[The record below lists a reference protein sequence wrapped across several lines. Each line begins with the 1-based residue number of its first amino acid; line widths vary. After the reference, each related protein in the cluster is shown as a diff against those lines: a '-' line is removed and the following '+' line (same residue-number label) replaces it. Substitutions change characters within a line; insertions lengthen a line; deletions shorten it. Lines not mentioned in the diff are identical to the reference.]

1 MARVTRKELNECIA
15 EAIAS
20 YIREGWEDDV
30 VNAALND
37 PRAAAQFMKD
47 FKDEKGGTSAKEKKE
62 AWASRVKEMS
72 YKELENVLKTNPKG
86 TGAYAAAISE
96 LTARKE
102 ILKDKKD
109 ILSGEMIMP
118 YGWEFDED
126 GYPMR
131 KHLMKN
137 DSSAWSPSGLS
148 SRGMVSNGELEEC
161 ISEAI
166 ARVLKED
173 VLPQSYFDDYID
185 SLELDNP
192 NRKKTAAERAFEKD
206 AEKDAKAKEKDD
218 EKLAAAAA
226 AEAPVEDDEEGNE
239 DSAKS
244 SNGAY
249 AEVRGMSYG
258 ELQDILN
265 NNKRGT
271 AIFRAATRE
280 KMDRDAIL
288 KDKQDIL
295 NGEIVMPY
303 GWAFD
308 ENGYP
313 MRKHLFNNEYVDNVD
328 MSNSTKAN
336 FHMLKNRMSARGG
349 RDPKTAY
356 KPEIGM
362 QDASWV

>member
-15 EAIAS
+15 EAIAN

-37 PRAAAQFMKD
+37 PRAASQFMKD

-62 AWASRVKEMS
+62 AWATRVKEMS
-72 YKELENVLKTNPKG
+72 YKELEKVLKTNPKG

-96 LTARKE
+96 LTTRKE

-166 ARVLKED
+166 ARVLRED
-173 VLPQSYFDDYID
+173 WADDIVNAALND
-185 SLELDNP
+185 KKA
-192 NRKKTAAERAFEKD
+192 RKAFEKD
-206 AEKDAKAKEKDD
+206 KKKEDDAEAADDAKT
-218 EKLAAAAA
+218 AAAAA

-308 ENGYP
+308 EKGYP
-313 MRKHLFNNEYVDNVD
+313 FRTHQFNDEYVDRVD
-328 MSNSTKAN
+328 ISNSNGTN
-336 FHMLKNRMSARGG
+336 FHWLKPNMNVHG
-349 RDPKTAY
+349 D
-356 KPEIGM
+356 EIGDKAG
-362 QDASWV
+362 QGTPDANWTE